1 MGHQRLKTKVQRGRL
16 EYCIVNDFSWMER
29 SIPVEFALL
38 LGGSFKKK
46 NGGVAPAII

>member
-1 MGHQRLKTKVQRGRL
+1 
-16 EYCIVNDFSWMER
+16 MER

-46 NGGVAPAII
+46 NGGVAPAIILIVLIPVEEFCQEIQCHNQR